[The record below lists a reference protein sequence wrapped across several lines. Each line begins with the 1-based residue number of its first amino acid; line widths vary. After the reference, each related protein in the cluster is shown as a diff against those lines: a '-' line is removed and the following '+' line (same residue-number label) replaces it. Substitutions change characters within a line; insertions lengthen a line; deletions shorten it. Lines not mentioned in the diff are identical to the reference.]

1 MGMTMTMTRIAGLSA
16 ALLLGLMLYS
26 AGLSAAPDSDEVAGV
41 DSIDPATG
49 SHTLEW
55 GPNSAD
61 VELIAFQQCR
71 AACAPQCGSIG
82 NVNDSERCQM
92 SCEMKCNQSTP
103 AAVTK

>member
-1 MGMTMTMTRIAGLSA
+1 MTIRMTRIAGLFA
-16 ALLLGLMLYS
+16 ALLLGLTLYS
-26 AGLSAAPDSDEVAGV
+26 GALSAAPDSDDAASMDGIE
-41 DSIDPATG
+41 PATG

-61 VELIAFQQCR
+61 IELIAFQQCR

-82 NVNDSERCQM
+82 NANDSERCQM

-103 AAVTK
+103 ATVAK